1 MSNFGDDDDVRFG
14 NIMDEAEEL
23 EIERELE
30 ERIRK
35 AQEEGNDKLF
45 DESDCQSVRSMQTTM
60 TNMNFIPEDADL
72 DDVLEQ
78 ILKTKNQVHVAELE
92 REQQRVLNEFRE
104 EQNNEMDMII
114 TEERKQDM
122 EDLKKLNEL
131 DLNTYMPQAVE
142 EDQKK
147 QVDGDQEE
155 NDGSMDLTT
164 ASNVKVDYME
174 QIKKAREQAAVVEFR
189 FAEDEILQKIEEEKK
204 VKVD

>member
-104 EQNNEMDMII
+104 EQN
-114 TEERKQDM
+114 
-122 EDLKKLNEL
+122 
-131 DLNTYMPQAVE
+131 
-142 EDQKK
+142 
-147 QVDGDQEE
+147 
-155 NDGSMDLTT
+155 
-164 ASNVKVDYME
+164 
-174 QIKKAREQAAVVEFR
+174 
-189 FAEDEILQKIEEEKK
+189 
-204 VKVD
+204 